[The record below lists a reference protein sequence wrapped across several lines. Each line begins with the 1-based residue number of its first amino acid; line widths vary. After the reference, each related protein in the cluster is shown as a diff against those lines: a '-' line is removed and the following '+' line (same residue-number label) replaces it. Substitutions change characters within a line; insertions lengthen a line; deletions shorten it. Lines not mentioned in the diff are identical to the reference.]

1 MSGGGELISREA
13 LDRIIRRAAELQTG
27 ERDIGEGLTE
37 AELVALGNDVGIPAR
52 YLKQALLEERT
63 RLPEEGGQ
71 GVAPSLVGPARLGAH
86 RVVPG
91 ERASVERA
99 LSAWMESE
107 ELLRVKR
114 RYADRTTWEPQ
125 VGFLVSMQRGFKSGG
140 RSYAL
145 TRAEEI
151 AGAVTQLEPGFCH
164 VRLSADVRNMRRERI
179 GGASVLGGLGVAGSI
194 VAGTLGVLVPFVA
207 VPAIGG
213 AALALIALT
222 AGRRAQ
228 LGRIEVALEQVLDK
242 LERGEIRAEHA
253 LPGPRASAFV
263 RIAEE
268 IRKQFQ
274 L

>member
-1 MSGGGELISREA
+1 MAGELISREA
-13 LDRIIRRAAELQTG
+13 LDRIIQRAAELQTG

-63 RLPEEGGQ
+63 RLPEERRERGL
-71 GVAPSLVGPARLGAH
+71 AWSLVGPGRLDAH

-91 ERASVERA
+91 DRAGIERA
-99 LSAWMESE
+99 LSAWMENE

-114 RYADRTTWEPQ
+114 RYPDRITWEPQ
-125 VGFLVSMQRGFKSGG
+125 VGFIASMQRGLRAGG

-145 TRAEEI
+145 TRAVEV
-151 AGAVTQLEPGFCH
+151 AGQVTQLEPGFCH
-164 VRLSADVRNMRRERI
+164 VRLSADVRNLRRARI
-179 GGASVLGGLGVAGSI
+179 GGAAVLAGTGAAGSV
-194 VAGTLGVLVPFVA
+194 VAATLGVLFPFVA
-207 VPAIGG
+207 LPAIGLG
-213 AALALIALT
+213 VLALTTLV
-222 AGRRAQ
+222 AGRGAQ
-228 LGRIEVALEQVLDK
+228 LGRIEVGLEQVLDR

-263 RIAEE
+263 RIADE

-274 L
+274 I